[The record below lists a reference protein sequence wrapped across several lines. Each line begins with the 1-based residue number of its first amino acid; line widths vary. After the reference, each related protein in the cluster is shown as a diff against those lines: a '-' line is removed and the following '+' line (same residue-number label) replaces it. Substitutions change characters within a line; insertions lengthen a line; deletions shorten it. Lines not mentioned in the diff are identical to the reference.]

1 MKNLIIL
8 IAVLFTTNLF
18 AQKTGRV
25 DYKTLG
31 ISFTIPDGWVGQET
45 EASFI
50 MGSNTVAGFI
60 LLIPNGITSMSAMEM
75 EARKGISEENGTFL
89 QLDGELEKINNNTIG
104 GEYKGLIE
112 WSKCKAFM
120 IGKVN
125 PFGNGVTVLA
135 ATTSQLYSAEY
146 KKLAKQVA
154 ASIQFSKPVL
164 PEVSKQWS
172 ETLKNARLTYM
183 NTVSSYDG
191 GFSDKI
197 VIDLCAQGYF
207 RHSSNSSM
215 AFDTD
220 AGFGSS
226 HANDKGAGTWKVTA
240 NAAGQAVLQLN
251 FNDGSISE
259 YVITLEDGKTFLN
272 GTRYFRTYG
281 NTRNDG
287 PDCF

>member
-1 MKNLIIL
+1 MKNLIIFL
-8 IAVLFTTNLF
+8 AVLFTTNLF
-18 AQKTGRV
+18 AQKTGQV

-31 ISFTIPDGWVGQET
+31 ISFTIPDGWVGQE
-45 EASFI
+45 ADAGFI

-60 LLIPNGITSMSAMEM
+60 LLMPNAITSLPAMEV

-89 QLDGELEKINNNTIG
+89 QLEGELEKINNNTIG

-135 ATTSQLYSAEY
+135 ATTSQMYSAEY

-154 ASIQFSKPVL
+154 QSIQFSKPVL
-164 PEVSKQWS
+164 PEVSKEWS

-197 VIDLCAQGYF
+197 VIDLCGQGYF
-207 RHSSNSSM
+207 KHSSNSSM
-215 AFDTD
+215 SFDID

-226 HANDKGAGTWKVTA
+226 HGSNKGAGTWKVTA
-240 NAAGQAVLQLN
+240 NAAGQAVLQLS
-251 FNDGSISE
+251 FYDGTISE
-259 YVITLEDGKTFLN
+259 YVITSDGSKTFLN

-281 NTRNDG
+281 EYRDDG